1 MTGFVLQLGLG
12 GVVFAILWNVF
23 FIGWVLLR
31 PRRLQSSSLAWIMI
45 IVVVPFVGGMA
56 FMLFGQVWA
65 DRARA
70 RRHRDIVARVRSF
83 TGRDLPEIPHDY
95 LPEDGQGL
103 ATLAYRGG
111 EMPVRPG
118 NRVEVYD
125 RTEDVI
131 DGIVRD
137 IYSAKD
143 HCHIL
148 VYIYLDDTSGRRVAD
163 ALITAA
169 ARGVECRV
177 LADSLGSRT
186 FLKSKTAARLKAAG
200 VRVLEALPTRFKVFS
215 RGRVD
220 IRNHRKI
227 VVVDGRVGWTGSQ
240 NIADA
245 EFALKPAFAP
255 WVDCML
261 RIEGP
266 MVSDLQVLFIQ
277 DWYMD
282 SQEPLEDKLSMETDY
297 FKGGVAAQLMPTGV
311 NSPTDTLVQALQ
323 AGIHVAREEIIL
335 TTPYFVPDEGTLAAL
350 VTAAARGIDVTL
362 VVPRRNDSPLVAAAS
377 RSFYEVLLA
386 SGCKIYEFTGGL
398 LHSKTV
404 TVDRRGALVGSANLD
419 RRSFEINF
427 ELSVVLYDPDLA
439 GRMWALQQKYIME
452 SVPVDLEEFRKRPIA
467 LRAIEN
473 ACGILGPLL

>member
-1 MTGFVLQLGLG
+1 MRDFVLQFGLG
-12 GVVFAILWNVF
+12 GVLFVILYNLF

-31 PRRLQSSSLAWIMI
+31 PRRLQSSSLAWIMV
-45 IVVVPFVGGMA
+45 IVLLPVAGGVA
-56 FMLFGQVWA
+56 FLLFGQVWA

-83 TGRDLPEIPHDY
+83 TGSELPVVPHGY
-95 LPEDGQGL
+95 LPGDGQGL

-125 RTEDVI
+125 QTEEVI

-137 IYSAKD
+137 IYDAKD
-143 HCHIL
+143 HCHLL
-148 VYIYLDDTSGRRVAD
+148 VYIYLDDASGKRVGD
-163 ALITAA
+163 ALLSAA
-169 ARGVECRV
+169 RRGVECRV

-186 FLKSKTAARLKAAG
+186 FLKSKLASRLSDGG
-200 VRVLEALPTRFKVFS
+200 VEVVEALPTRFKIFS

-227 VVVDGRVGWTGSQ
+227 LVVDGKVGWTGSQ

-266 MVSDLQVLFIQ
+266 LVSDLQTLFIQ
-277 DWYMD
+277 DWYME
-282 SQEPLEDKLSMETDY
+282 SRKPLEDKLAVMPDY
-297 FKGGVAAQLMPTGV
+297 FEGGVAAQLMPTGV

-350 VTAAARGIDVTL
+350 VTAAARGIDTKL
-362 VVPRRNDSPLVAAAS
+362 VVPRRNDSPVVAAAS
-377 RSFYEVLLA
+377 RSFYEVLLQA
-386 SGCKIYEFTGGL
+386 GCEIYEYNGGL
-398 LHSKTV
+398 LHAKTV

-427 ELSVVLYDPDLA
+427 ELSVLLYDPDIA
-439 GRMWALQQKYIME
+439 GRLWALQRKYITE
-452 SVPVDLEEFRKRPIA
+452 SIAVDLEEFRRRPMA
-467 LRAIEN
+467 LRALEN